1 MKSDSRRIVQ
11 IAGTGHSEIVFV
23 LDSDGTLWRCYWRI
37 PTEEW
42 CWERLPALP
51 APNSPRPAA

>member
-1 MKSDSRRIVQ
+1 MSTMKSDSRRIVQ
-11 IAGTGHSEIVFV
+11 IAGAGHSEIVFV

-51 APNSPRPAA
+51 APN